1 MFDSPLTLT
10 GVIAT
15 ILSVVFAIAAWMN
28 TRRRRQAMA
37 HVPPAANPADTRSGT
52 RITFESVSTGK
63 QSVFKKVGPNGQPA
77 EPLQTNQEHV
87 YAWE

>member
-15 ILSVVFAIAAWMN
+15 LLSVVFAIAAWLN
-28 TRRRRQAMA
+28 TRRRRQALA
-37 HVPPAANPADTRSGT
+37 QIPAAASPSDTRSGT
-52 RITFESVSTGK
+52 RVTFDSVTTGK

-77 EPLQTNQEHV
+77 EPLQTTQEHV

>member
-15 ILSVVFAIAAWMN
+15 VLAVVFAIAALLN
-28 TRRRRQAMA
+28 TRRRHQAMA
-37 HVPPAANPADTRSGT
+37 QVPPAANPADTRSGT
-52 RITFESVSTGK
+52 RVTFDVGNTGK

-77 EPLQTNQEHV
+77 EPLQTTQEHV